1 MELSNFELFF
11 LAIGAMGLGTMLLV
25 RGGDWTIDAAV
36 YIARKIG
43 VSPLV
48 VGFTVVAFGTSLPEL
63 IVSVNANLNG
73 SAGIAIGNVLG
84 SNIANILLVIGASAA
99 VTTLITDPKSVLR
112 DILAMILATILIM
125 AMMLTGAITPVAGAI
140 MIALLVAYVVWQ
152 YRNAK
157 LGNIETEDLEEP
169 EFAKDVHAYLFL
181 LGGLVFVALGAEFL
195 VRGAQVSAGI
205 LGVPE
210 AVIALSLIA
219 IGTSLPE
226 LSTCIAAAMK
236 KQSDIIIGNIIG
248 SNFFNIMMILG
259 TASVIKTIDVTQ
271 AGPEVIT
278 RDIWVMLGVTLFFS
292 LTLLLRGKIGR
303 VSGVLYLVAYAV
315 YMVAIF
321 LMSQEAHLP
330 L

>member
-1 MELSNFELFF
+1 
-11 LAIGAMGLGTMLLV
+11 
-25 RGGDWTIDAAV
+25 
-36 YIARKIG
+36 
-43 VSPLV
+43 
-48 VGFTVVAFGTSLPEL
+48 
-63 IVSVNANLNG
+63 
-73 SAGIAIGNVLG
+73 
-84 SNIANILLVIGASAA
+84 
-99 VTTLITDPKSVLR
+99 
-112 DILAMILATILIM
+112 M
-125 AMMLTGAITPVAGAI
+125 AMMLTGAITQVAGAI
-140 MIALLVAYVVWQ
+140 MIALLVAYVLWQ

-259 TASVIKTIDVTQ
+259 TASVIKTIDVTE

-292 LTLLLRGKIGR
+292 LTLLLRGKVGR
-303 VSGVLYLVAYAV
+303 VSGVIYLIAYAV